1 MVATPS
7 LRRLLASAAM
17 AIALAIPSWSPVAA
31 QDRATLVADRLQI
44 EGDSQLV
51 AEGGVEVFFQG
62 RRLTASRI
70 VYDQIAGRLTIDGPI
85 RLTDESGDTV
95 ILASQADLSADMTE
109 GLLTSA
115 RVVLDSQ
122 LQMAAAEAR
131 RIGGRYLQLENA
143 VASSCRVCAE
153 SDTPLWEIRAR
164 RVTHDQT
171 ERQIYF
177 DRAQLRLAGVPVFY
191 IPRLR
196 MPDPTLKRTNG
207 FLLPK
212 FSGST
217 TFGTGVELPYFLT
230 LGASR
235 DLTVTPFVT
244 SDNARSL
251 TLRYRQAF
259 AKGDLTVISGLAG
272 DRTKEG
278 VRGYLFADG
287 SFALSNGYQLTF
299 HGELASDRAYLA
311 DYDISDADRLTS
323 YAVISRVGRDEL
335 VYGNLRGIKSL
346 RTAENASSIPSIVG
360 DALWQRRFS
369 GFGGLG
375 NLRFAS
381 HGHLRRSISELDSD
395 GDTVPDGRDMARAAV
410 GADWR
415 RDWVLPGGV
424 VGAVLGEARLDLYD
438 IAQDPVFAGSSARFW
453 GAVGAELRWP
463 LVKTGKNG
471 ARHVIEPMLQ
481 VISAQ
486 ASDANIPNEDSI
498 LVEFDDAS
506 LMSLNRYPGSDA
518 VETGLHA
525 NLGLAWTRYDP
536 DGWSLGATL
545 GKVLRADA
553 DDGFSAASGLGGD
566 TSLWLAS
573 AHFESGT
580 GLYAAGRIIADQ
592 SFGVARGEVDAQYHG
607 QRVTVG
613 SAYIWSIA
621 DADEFRSD
629 DVSELVLSGG
639 YKLTDNWSTE
649 ASGRYDLIADS
660 ASRAALGVKFKNECV
675 LLDLSLSRR
684 FSTSTS
690 VLADTRFGVTLE
702 LNGFGGGSTA
712 GPAQV
717 CRR

>member
-7 LRRLLASAAM
+7 LRRLLATV
-17 AIALAIPSWSPVAA
+17 ALALALGQPAAA
-31 QDRATLVADRLQI
+31 QDRATLVADSLQI
-44 EGDSQLV
+44 EGDSQLI

-115 RVVLDSQ
+115 RVVLNSQ
-122 LQMAAAEAR
+122 LQIASAEAR
-131 RIGGRYLQLENA
+131 RVGGRYLQLENA
-143 VASSCRVCAE
+143 VASSCRVCAG

-196 MPDPTLKRTNG
+196 LPEPTLKRANG

-217 TFGTGVELPYFLT
+217 TFGTGIELPYFLT

-235 DLTVTPFVT
+235 DLTVTPFIT
-244 SDNARSL
+244 SDKARSL

-259 AKGDLTVISGLAG
+259 ANGDITVLSGLAKDQTNDG
-272 DRTKEG
+272 L
-278 VRGYLFADG
+278 RGYLFADG
-287 SFALSNGYQLTF
+287 SFALRNSFQLTF
-299 HGELASDRAYLA
+299 HGEFASDRTYLT

-323 YAVISRVGRDEL
+323 SVMLTRVQRDEL
-335 VYGNLRGIKSL
+335 VFGDLRGIKSL

-360 DALWQRRFS
+360 DALWQKRFIWL
-369 GFGGLG
+369 GGMG

-395 GDTVPDGRDMARAAV
+395 GDTVPDGRDVARSSV

-415 RDWVLPGGV
+415 RDWVLPGGM
-424 VGAVLGEARLDLYD
+424 VGAVLGETRIDFYD
-438 IAQDPVFAGSSARFW
+438 IAQDPVFAGSSARIW
-453 GAVGAELRWP
+453 GAAGVELRWP
-463 LVKTGKNG
+463 LVKTGKDG
-471 ARHVIEPMLQ
+471 ARQVLEPVLQ
-481 VISAQ
+481 IIAAE

-498 LVEFDDAS
+498 LVEFDEAS
-506 LMSLNRYPGSDA
+506 LLSLNRYPGSDA

-525 NLGLAWTRYDP
+525 NLGLSWTRYDA
-536 DGWSLGATL
+536 DGWSLGASL
-545 GKVLRADA
+545 GRVLRAEPN
-553 DDGFSAASGLGGD
+553 DGFSAASGLGGESSD
-566 TSLWLAS
+566 WLA
-573 AHFESGT
+573 AVQYQSGK
-580 GLYAAGRIIADQ
+580 GMFAAGRVIADDKLN
-592 SFGVARGEVDAQYHG
+592 VARGELDAQYYG
-607 QRVTVG
+607 EKLSVG

-629 DVSELVLSGG
+629 DISEIVLSGG
-639 YKLTDNWSTE
+639 YKLTDNWSTQ
-649 ASGRYDLIADS
+649 AWGRYDTIADA
-660 ASRAALGVKFKNECV
+660 ASYASLGLKFKNECV

-684 FSTSTS
+684 FATSTS
-690 VLADTRFGVTLE
+690 VSADTRLGVMLE
-702 LNGFGGGSTA
+702 LIGFGGSDSA
-712 GPAQV
+712 GPARV

>member
-7 LRRLLASAAM
+7 LRRLLASV
-17 AIALAIPSWSPVAA
+17 ALALCLGLPAAA
-31 QDRATLVADRLQI
+31 QERATLVADNLQI
-44 EGDSQLV
+44 EGDSTLI

-70 VYDQIAGRLTIDGPI
+70 VYDQTAGRLIVEGPI

-95 ILASQADLSADMTE
+95 ILASQADLAADMTE

-115 RVVLDSQ
+115 RVVLNSQ
-122 LQMAAAEAR
+122 LQMASAEAR
-131 RIGGRYLQLENA
+131 RIGGRYLQLEDT

-153 SDTPLWEIRAR
+153 GDTPLWEIRAR
-164 RVTHDQT
+164 RVTHDQQ

-177 DRAQLRLAGVPVFY
+177 DRAQLRLASVPVFY

-196 MPDPTLKRTNG
+196 LPDPTLKRANG

-217 TFGTGVELPYFLT
+217 TFGTGIELPYFLT

-235 DLTVTPFVT
+235 DLTVTPFLT
-244 SDNARSL
+244 SDKARSL

-259 AKGDLTVISGLAG
+259 ENGDLTVVSGLAG
-272 DRTKEG
+272 DQTKEG
-278 VRGYLFADG
+278 LRGYLFADG
-287 SFALSNGYQLTF
+287 SFALPNAFQLTF
-299 HGELASDRAYLA
+299 HGELVSDRAYLT

-323 YAVISRVGRDEL
+323 YVVVSRVQRDEL

-360 DALWQRRFS
+360 DALWQRRFT
-369 GFGGLG
+369 GLGGLG

-395 GDTVPDGRDMARAAV
+395 GDTVPDGRDVARSSV

-424 VGAVLGEARLDLYD
+424 LAAVLGETRLDFYD
-438 IAQDPVFAGSSARFW
+438 VAQDPVYAGSSARLW
-453 GAVGAELRWP
+453 GAGGVELRWP
-463 LVKTGKNG
+463 LVRNDKDG
-471 ARHVIEPMLQ
+471 ARHVLEPVLQ
-481 VISAQ
+481 IIAAE

-498 LVEFDDAS
+498 LVEFDEAS

-525 NLGLAWTRYDP
+525 NLALSWTRYDP
-536 DGWSLGATL
+536 DGWSLGATV
-545 GKVLRADA
+545 GKVLRAEA
-553 DDGFSAASGLGGD
+553 NDGFSAASGFAGD
-566 TSLWLAS
+566 SSLWLAS
-573 AHFESGT
+573 VHFETGT
-580 GLYAAGRIIADQ
+580 GLYAAGRIIADAT
-592 SFGVARGEVDAQYHG
+592 SGVARGEIDALYYG
-607 QRVTVG
+607 DRLTLSSG
-613 SAYIWSIA
+613 YIWTVA

-629 DVSELVLSGG
+629 DISELVLFGG

-649 ASGRYDLIADS
+649 ASGRYDLIEDS
-660 ASRAALGVKFKNECV
+660 ASRAALGLKFKNECA

-702 LNGFGGGSTA
+702 LTGFGGGESA

>member
-7 LRRLLASAAM
+7 LSLLLASF
-17 AIALAIPSWSPVAA
+17 ALAFCLGLPASA
-31 QDRATLVADRLQI
+31 QDRATLVADNLQI
-44 EGDSQLV
+44 EGDSVLI

-70 VYDQIAGRLTIDGPI
+70 VYDQSAGRLIVEGPI
-85 RLTDESGDTV
+85 RLTDETGDTV
-95 ILASQADLSADMTE
+95 ILANQADLAADMTE

-115 RVVLDSQ
+115 RVVLNSQ
-122 LQMAAAEAR
+122 LQMASAEAR
-131 RIGGRYLQLENA
+131 RIGGRYLQLEDT

-153 SDTPLWEIRAR
+153 GDTPLWEIRAR
-164 RVTHDQT
+164 RVTHDQQ

-196 MPDPTLKRTNG
+196 LPDPTLKRANG

-217 TFGTGVELPYFLT
+217 TFGTGIELPYFLT

-235 DLTVTPFVT
+235 DVTVTPFLT
-244 SDNARSL
+244 SDKARSL

-259 AKGDLTVISGLAG
+259 ENGDLTVVSGLAG
-272 DRTKEG
+272 DQTKEG
-278 VRGYLFADG
+278 LRGYLFADG
-287 SFALSNGYQLTF
+287 SFALPNSFQLTF
-299 HGELASDRAYLA
+299 HGELVSDRAYLT

-323 YAVISRVGRDEL
+323 FVVLTRVRHDEL

-360 DALWQRRFS
+360 DALWQKRFT
-369 GFGGLG
+369 GLGGMG

-381 HGHLRRSISELDSD
+381 HGHLRRSISELDTD
-395 GDTVPDGRDMARAAV
+395 GDTVPDGRDVARSSI

-424 VGAVLGEARLDLYD
+424 LGAVLGETRLDFYD
-438 IAQDPVFAGSSARFW
+438 VAQDPVFAGSSARLW
-453 GAVGAELRWP
+453 GAGGVELRWP
-463 LVKTGKNG
+463 LVKNGKDG
-471 ARHVIEPMLQ
+471 ARHVLEPVLQ
-481 VISAQ
+481 IIAAE

-498 LVEFDDAS
+498 LVEFDEAS

-525 NLGLAWTRYDP
+525 NLGLSWTRYDP
-536 DGWSLGATL
+536 DGWSLGATV
-545 GKVLRADA
+545 GQVLRAEA
-553 DDGFSAASGLGGD
+553 NDGFSAASGFAGD
-566 TSLWLAS
+566 SSLWLAS
-573 AHFESGT
+573 VHFETGT
-580 GLYAAGRIIADQ
+580 GLYASGRIIADET
-592 SFGVARGEVDAQYHG
+592 SGVARGEIDALYYG
-607 QRVTVG
+607 ERLTLSSG
-613 SAYIWSIA
+613 YIWSVA
-621 DADEFRSD
+621 DADEFRGD
-629 DVSELVLSGG
+629 DISELVMFGG

-649 ASGRYDLIADS
+649 ASGRYDLIEDS
-660 ASRAALGVKFKNECV
+660 ASRAALGLKFKNECV

-702 LNGFGGGSTA
+702 LTGFGGGESA